1 MTILCVELGSRDVNL
16 IIVAMLS
23 SLTTHIIL
31 LLYVDDMLIVG
42 SSTEEINNIKK
53 QLSKKFAM
61 KDLGI
66 AKQIL
71 GMRITRDRA
80 NGTLK
85 ISQTEYVMKILIN
98 FNMNKAKPVSTPLG
112 SHFKLSKEQSPKTK
126 EEMDHMS
133 KVPYASTIGS
143 LMYAMVCTRPN
154 ICTCNE
160 SCE

>member
-1 MTILCVELGSRDVNL
+1 MNL
-16 IIVAMLS
+16 IIVAMLC

-85 ISQTEYVMKILIN
+85 ISQTEYAMKILIN

-154 ICTCNE
+154 ICTCSE

>member
-1 MTILCVELGSRDVNL
+1 MNL
-16 IIVAMLS
+16 IIVAMLC

-71 GMRITRDRA
+71 GMRITRDGA

-154 ICTCNE
+154 ICTCSE

>member
-154 ICTCNE
+154 ICTCSE

>member
-1 MTILCVELGSRDVNL
+1 MNL
-16 IIVAMLS
+16 IIVAMLC

-98 FNMNKAKPVSTPLG
+98 FNMNKAKPVSTTLG

-154 ICTCNE
+154 ICTCSE

>member
-1 MTILCVELGSRDVNL
+1 MNL
-16 IIVAMLS
+16 IIVAMLC

-154 ICTCNE
+154 ICTCSE

>member
-1 MTILCVELGSRDVNL
+1 
-16 IIVAMLS
+16 
-23 SLTTHIIL
+23 
-31 LLYVDDMLIVG
+31 MLIVG

-154 ICTCNE
+154 ICTCSE

>member
-1 MTILCVELGSRDVNL
+1 MNL
-16 IIVAMLS
+16 IIVTMLS
-23 SLTTHIIL
+23 SLTTRIIL
-31 LLYVDDMLIVG
+31 LLYVDDMLIMG

-85 ISQTEYVMKILIN
+85 ISQTEYAMKILIN

-154 ICTCNE
+154 IYTCNE

>member
-1 MTILCVELGSRDVNL
+1 MNL
-16 IIVAMLS
+16 IIVTMLS
-23 SLTTHIIL
+23 SLTTRIIL
-31 LLYVDDMLIVG
+31 LLYVDDMLIMG

-154 ICTCNE
+154 ICTCSE

>member
-1 MTILCVELGSRDVNL
+1 MNL

-154 ICTCNE
+154 ICTCSE

>member
-1 MTILCVELGSRDVNL
+1 MNL
-16 IIVAMLS
+16 IIVAMLC

-31 LLYVDDMLIVG
+31 LLYVDDMLIMG

-85 ISQTEYVMKILIN
+85 ISQTEYAMKILIN

-154 ICTCNE
+154 IYTCNE